1 METLE
6 LLGTIQRGE
15 DTKHQFKKDINNPS
29 SLVAELVAFSN
40 TDGGQLFI
48 GVNDDG
54 TLSPLDAPNVRRINQ
69 MLSNDASQGI
79 NPAINISTENIAVS
93 NGIII
98 VATVPNGLSKPY
110 MDKDG
115 IIWVKNGSDKRKA
128 TSREEI
134 QRIFQKE
141 GLVHA
146 DETEVPNFS
155 YSNIDL
161 KYFSDFFYKEYGKKL
176 EEQSLPLPQ
185 LLENMNLV
193 HNGNFDIAGAVLFA
207 TDIFFVLPSFI
218 VKAVVF
224 PGYDVSD
231 TNYRDKRE
239 LRGKLADIF
248 SQTVSFILMNIPHK
262 QGSQDFN
269 SSAEPL
275 IPRPVIEE
283 LVANALVHRDYFVPA
298 AVRVFILSDRV
309 EIISPGHLPNNL
321 TVENIKSGNSV
332 SRNPIIA
339 SFASRLIPYSGIG
352 TGILRA
358 LKLYPNIDFVDDRE
372 KNVFKVVIK
381 F

>member
-6 LLGTIQRGE
+6 LLETIQRGE

-29 SLVAELVAFSN
+29 SLAAELVAFSN

-54 TLSPLDAPNVRRINQ
+54 TLSPLNSQNVRRINQ
-69 MLSNDASQGI
+69 MLSNAASQGI

-146 DETEVPNFS
+146 DETEVSNFS

-176 EEQSLPLPQ
+176 EVQTLSLPR
-185 LLENMNLV
+185 LLENMNLA
-193 HNGNFDIAGAVLFA
+193 HNGNLDIAGAVLFA
-207 TDIFFVLPSFI
+207 TDISFVLPSFI

-224 PGYDVSD
+224 PGNDVSD
-231 TNYRDKRE
+231 TNYIDKRN
-239 LRGKLADIF
+239 LAGKLADIF

-262 QGSQDFN
+262 QGIQDFN

-298 AVRVFILSDRV
+298 PVRVFIFSDRV

-358 LKLYPNIDFVDDRE
+358 LSLYPNIEFIDSRE
-372 KNVFKVVIK
+372 ENLFKAMIK